1 MQMTLILAS
10 KSETRAKLLTNA
22 NVDFVC
28 KKPNI
33 DEENLKMLF
42 LLNGTDVSKIS
53 GKLAESK
60 AKKINLENP
69 NAFVIGCDQTLI
81 FKKNYYQKLK
91 RSPMQSIAYIS
102 LIIVNITYIHQQL
115 FILKIIQYGKLQ
127 IKQS

>member
-22 NVDFVC
+22 NVAFVC

-33 DEENLKMLF
+33 NEENLKMHF

-60 AKKINLENP
+60 AKKL
-69 NAFVIGCDQTLI
+69 T
-81 FKKNYYQKLK
+81 
-91 RSPMQSIAYIS
+91 
-102 LIIVNITYIHQQL
+102 
-115 FILKIIQYGKLQ
+115 
-127 IKQS
+127 